1 MSCTLSRIW
10 MDAPLARCSP
20 EANNNRATS
29 TFRKC
34 SVDNAKLPF
43 IMDLMRLLCDV
54 LFNPRHTKW
63 IAPLLVLGDTLLCA
77 LVIWKIPC
85 ECQKHSIETAMAETN
100 SRYAISDTEIDW
112 ETYMQQVSLYIS
124 GERDYSLIKGST
136 GPLVYPAAHVYI
148 YTILY
153 YLTDGG
159 RDILFGQLLFMVLY
173 ITVLGVVM
181 LCYRQ
186 AGAPPYVFPLLVLS
200 KRLHS
205 VFVLRL
211 FNDGF
216 AALAMWGAI
225 LLFMNRKWT
234 AGVIVWSSGVAVKM
248 TLLLIAPAIAVV
260 TVLSLGL
267 LPSVRLGI
275 LAVLF
280 QVCVMLTTLQS
291 FQLTRTGS
299 TGHPL
304 SSAGPCS
311 IRFSGI

>member
-1 MSCTLSRIW
+1 
-10 MDAPLARCSP
+10 
-20 EANNNRATS
+20 
-29 TFRKC
+29 
-34 SVDNAKLPF
+34 
-43 IMDLMRLLCDV
+43 MDLIRLIYDV

-85 ECQKHSIETAMAETN
+85 EYHTQYWILILQWTTN
-100 SRYAISDTEIDW
+100 SRHAISDTEIDW
-112 ETYMQQVSLYIS
+112 ETYMQQVSLYIA

-136 GPLVYPAAHVYI
+136 GPLVYPAAHVYV
-148 YTILY
+148 YTILH

-159 RDILFGQLLFMVLY
+159 RDVLFGQIIFMALY
-173 ITVLGVVM
+173 ILVLGVVI

-211 FNDGF
+211 FNDGV

-248 TLLLIAPAIAVV
+248 TLLLIAPAIAIV

-267 LPSVRLGI
+267 VSSIWLGI
-275 LAVLF
+275 VAVLVE
-280 QVCVMLTTLQS
+280 VCLALIQHS
-291 FQLTRTGS
+291 KGSQLTSNRFYWRSHSFSRT
-299 TGHPL
+299 L
-304 SSAGPCS
+304 
-311 IRFSGI
+311 